1 MIGNLGYGELINIL
15 LFSAVAYGIPLALVV
30 WIIRQLLR
38 NARKQDEILAR
49 LVALEERRDRG
60 ERVP

>member
-1 MIGNLGYGELINIL
+1 MFGNLGYGELINIL
-15 LFSAVAYGIPLALVV
+15 LFVAVGYGIPLALVV

>member
-1 MIGNLGYGELINIL
+1 MFGNLGYGELINIL
-15 LFSAVAYGIPLALVV
+15 LFAAVGYGIPLALVV

-49 LVALEERRDRG
+49 LVALEERRDRSD
-60 ERVP
+60 RVP